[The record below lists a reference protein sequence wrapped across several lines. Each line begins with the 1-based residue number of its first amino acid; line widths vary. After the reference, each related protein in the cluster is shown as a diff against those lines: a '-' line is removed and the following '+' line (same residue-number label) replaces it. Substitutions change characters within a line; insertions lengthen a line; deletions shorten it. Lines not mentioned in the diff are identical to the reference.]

1 MLSRS
6 AFALLVAGA
15 AGSAVAQETSEKV
28 NALYFHP
35 VSLIATLSI
44 PESPIYAALTYE
56 RELNG
61 GKSIVFQPVI
71 FTGSVESEEDAWVT
85 SKESIFMLSLRASF
99 RKYFNGDVSEGIYVA
114 PALEYTYLSS
124 KTEYKG
130 TSSTDY
136 NDEKTTI
143 NGVSILGYIGYR
155 GKWDGITLY
164 VDAGLGRMF
173 ASGESDSDSESDNV
187 TASGSG
193 LDFGLNFGLGFP
205 F

>member
-1 MLSRS
+1 
-6 AFALLVAGA
+6 
-15 AGSAVAQETSEKV
+15 
-28 NALYFHP
+28 
-35 VSLIATLSI
+35 
-44 PESPIYAALTYE
+44 
-56 RELNG
+56 
-61 GKSIVFQPVI
+61 
-71 FTGSVESEEDAWVT
+71 
-85 SKESIFMLSLRASF
+85 MLSLRASF
-99 RKYFNGDVSEGIYVA
+99 RKYFNGDVSEGVYVA

-124 KTEYKG
+124 TTEFEG
-130 TSSTDY
+130 GSGSMVFED
-136 NDEKTTI
+136 DKTTV
-143 NGVSILGYIGYR
+143 NGISILGYIGYR